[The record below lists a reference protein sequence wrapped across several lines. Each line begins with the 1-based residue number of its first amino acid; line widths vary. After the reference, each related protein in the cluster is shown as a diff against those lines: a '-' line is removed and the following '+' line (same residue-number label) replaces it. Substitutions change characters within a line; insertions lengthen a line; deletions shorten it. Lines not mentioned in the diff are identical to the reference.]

1 MKINKK
7 PLTFTNFLPRLGNLI
22 EFLRQAL
29 LQIKSEFGSLNV
41 AADISASM
49 VALDSGIVKIVP
61 QTLHVRGFKV
71 I

>member
-22 EFLRQAL
+22 EFFLRQAL

-41 AADISASM
+41 AADTSASM
-49 VALDSGIVKIVP
+49 VALDS
-61 QTLHVRGFKV
+61 
-71 I
+71 